1 MTFMAEMS
9 IKKQRPKNLDLT
21 SIRLPLPGKV
31 SILHRVSGAGIF
43 LMLPLLLWIFQASV
57 TSPESF
63 EAFKAVASHPLA
75 KLILAGLIWAYMHHF
90 CAGIRFL
97 LLDVHVG
104 VELQS
109 ARQSAAVVLAVSLVL
124 TAVLWGVLL
133 W

>member
-1 MTFMAEMS
+1 MAEMS

-63 EAFKAVASHPLA
+63 EAFKAVVGHPLA

-104 VELQS
+104 VELQP